1 MSDHFFLRL
10 EPQELEGEEPQAT
23 WCQGGQMGQGTLAEA
38 AEAAHGFP
46 ITVIVS
52 GQLCTATQ
60 VSLPGVSRSRLAKAV
75 PFALEEQLVDDV
87 DELHF
92 SLGEVKDGTVPVV
105 VVKRVVLEQWL
116 GLLERYHI
124 TPQKIIPDYFAI
136 PSLQQGWHL
145 WFDEQGVMLRYGRTA
160 GLRMIFSTP
169 LFILQRLYDEVE
181 QKPEQLLV
189 SGDPEGLQDEL
200 VAWCQQN
207 DIEWVQG
214 ENSPQPLPVAAT
226 IVPNGDV
233 INLLQGDFS
242 HQEKMS
248 RQWRPWWPAVAVL
261 AMMALFQLTS
271 MAADHQRLTTLQAT
285 LDQEIKQLYLDTF
298 PDAKRVVDPRAQM
311 EARLKEQDVG
321 MQGDQFYSLLG
332 GVTLLADN
340 KVKFELQRLRY
351 HNGELNVDM
360 HLQNLQVLDQIKQL
374 FSDKPG
380 LHAEVISASA
390 RGNKVEARLLIKG
403 SRS

>member
-1 MSDHFFLRL
+1 MSEHFFLRL
-10 EPQELEGEEPQAT
+10 EPHACDREEPQVIWHQAGQT
-23 WCQGGQMGQGTLAEA
+23 SQGSLTEA
-38 AEAAHGFP
+38 AVAAHGCH
-46 ITVIVS
+46 ITVIVP
-52 GQLCTATQ
+52 GQLCTATR
-60 VSLPGVSRSRLAKAV
+60 VSLPGISRSRLAKAT
-75 PFALEEQLVDDV
+75 PFALEEQLADDV

-92 SLGEVKDGTVPVV
+92 SLGESSDGTVPVV
-105 VVKRVVLEQWL
+105 VVKREVLEQWL
-116 GLLERYHI
+116 ALLERHHI

-136 PSLQQGWHL
+136 PFPPQGWHL
-145 WFDEQGVMLRYGRTA
+145 WFDEQGVMLRYGRDA
-160 GLRMIFSTP
+160 GLRMMLSSP

-181 QKPEQLLV
+181 HKPEQLLV
-189 SGDPEGLQDEL
+189 SGDPKALQDEL

-207 DIEWVQG
+207 EIELTQG
-214 ENSPQPLPVAAT
+214 EHSPQRLPVAAT
-226 IVPNGDV
+226 TVPNGEV
-233 INLLQGDFS
+233 INLLQGDYS

-261 AMMALFQLTS
+261 AIMTLFQLTS
-271 MAADHQRLTTLQAT
+271 MAADQQRLTTLQAT

-311 EARLKEQDVG
+311 EARLKEQNVG
-321 MQGDQFYSLLG
+321 MQGDQFYLLLG
-332 GVTLLADN
+332 GVTLLSDH

>member
-10 EPQELEGEEPQAT
+10 EPHELDSEEPQAT
-23 WCQGGQMGQGTLAEA
+23 WYHAGQTGQGRLAEA
-38 AEAAHGFP
+38 AEAAHGFH
-46 ITVIVS
+46 ITVIVP

-60 VSLPGVSRSRLAKAV
+60 VSLPGVSRSRLAKAT

-92 SLGEVKDGTVPVV
+92 SLGEATDGTVPVV
-105 VVKRVVLEQWL
+105 VIKRVVLEQWL
-116 GLLERYHI
+116 ALLERYNM
-124 TPQKIIPDYFAI
+124 TPHKIIPDYFAI
-136 PSLQQGWHL
+136 PCPPQGWHL
-145 WFDEQGVMLRYGRTA
+145 WFDEPGVMLRYGRAA
-160 GLRMIFSTP
+160 GLRMMLTTP
-169 LFILQRLYDEVE
+169 LFILQRLYDEVG

-189 SGDPEGLQDEL
+189 SGDYEALQDEL
-200 VAWCQQN
+200 LEWCQQN
-207 DIEWVQG
+207 EIELIQG
-214 ENSPQPLPVAAT
+214 ESSPQLLQTAAAN
-226 IVPNGDV
+226 VPNGEV
-233 INLLQGDFS
+233 INLLQGDYS

-261 AMMALFQLTS
+261 AMMALFQLIS
-271 MAADHQRLTTLQAT
+271 MTADHQRLTTLQAA

-311 EARLKEQDVG
+311 EARLKEQSVG
-321 MQGDQFYSLLG
+321 MQGDQFYPLLG
-332 GVTLLADN
+332 GVTLLSDN

-380 LHAEVISASA
+380 LHAEVVSASA

>member
-10 EPQELEGEEPQAT
+10 EPHEPDSEEPQAS
-23 WCQGGQMGQGTLAEA
+23 WYQAGQAGQGKLAEA
-38 AEAAHGFP
+38 ADAAHGLP
-46 ITVIVS
+46 VTVIVP

-60 VSLPGVSRSRLAKAV
+60 VSLPGVSRSRLAKAT

-92 SLGEVKDGTVPVV
+92 SLGESSDGAVPVV
-105 VVKRVVLEQWL
+105 VVKREVLEQWL
-116 GLLERYHI
+116 ALLERYHI
-124 TPQKIIPDYFAI
+124 TPQKIIPDYFSI
-136 PSLQQGWHL
+136 PSPQQGWHL
-145 WFDEQGVMLRYGRTA
+145 WFDKQGVMLRYGREA
-160 GLRMIFSTP
+160 GLRMMLSNP
-169 LFILQRLYDEVE
+169 LFILQHLYDEVE

-189 SGDPEGLQDEL
+189 SGDPEALQDEL

-207 DIEWVQG
+207 KIERVQG
-214 ENSPQPLPVAAT
+214 EVSPQLLPVAAAT
-226 IVPNGDV
+226 VPNGDV

-261 AMMALFQLTS
+261 AMMALFQLVS
-271 MAADHQRLTTLQAT
+271 MGVDHQRLTSLQAT

-321 MQGDQFYSLLG
+321 MQGDQFYQLLG
-332 GVTLLADN
+332 GVTLLSDN

-351 HNGELNVDM
+351 HDGELNVDM

-374 FSDKPG
+374 FSDKLG